1 MIDIAGIK
9 LYCGECATVMRHEL
23 ADESIDLVITSPP
36 YDNFRDYRGYTFELG
51 PIAFE
56 LARVLKPGGVIV
68 WVVGDQVIDR
78 SESGTSFRHAL
89 FFIDACGLNL
99 HDTMI
104 YEKNGAAFPATR
116 TSNRYSQVFE
126 YMFIFSKGPPKTANL
141 ICDKKNTW
149 AGYRTWGKRTWRNKD
164 GTMTMIPTS
173 NFKPIAE
180 YSARN
185 NIWKFN
191 NGAGFS
197 SSDKEAFNHP
207 AIFPEKLAE
216 DHIITWSN
224 EGDVVLDP
232 MMGSG
237 TTGAMAKLNG
247 RDFIGI
253 EISDEY
259 FELAKRR
266 LKIKQ
271 YENIKI
277 REGILGI

>member
-9 LYCGECATVMRHEL
+9 LFNGECAEVMRHEI
-23 ADESIDLVITSPP
+23 ANESVDLVVTSPP
-36 YDNFRDYRGYTFELG
+36 YDTLRTYHGYEFDFEA
-51 PIAFE
+51 IAYE

-68 WVVGDQVIDR
+68 WVVGDEVIAR
-78 SESGTSFRHAL
+78 SESGTSFRQAL
-89 FFIDACGLNL
+89 YFKNECGLLL

-104 YEKNGAAFPATR
+104 YEKNGASFPATR

-126 YMFIFSKGPPKTANL
+126 YMFILSKGPPKTVNL
-141 ICDKKNTW
+141 ICDKKNIW
-149 AGYRTWGKRTWRNKD
+149 AGYTNWGQRAWRRKD
-164 GTMTMIPTS
+164 GSLMKTS
-173 NFKPIAE
+173 NKPVAE

-185 NIWKFN
+185 NIWRFN

-197 SSDKEAFNHP
+197 SSDKDAFQHP

-237 TTGAMAKLNG
+237 TTGAMAKLNE

-253 EISDEY
+253 EISEEY
-259 FELAKRR
+259 FELSKKRLR
-266 LKIKQ
+266 IQEHISIKA
-271 YENIKI
+271 